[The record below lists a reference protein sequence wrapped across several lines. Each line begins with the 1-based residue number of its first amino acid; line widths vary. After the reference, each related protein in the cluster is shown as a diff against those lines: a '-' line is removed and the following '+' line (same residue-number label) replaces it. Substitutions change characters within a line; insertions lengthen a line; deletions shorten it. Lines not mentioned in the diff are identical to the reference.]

1 MPSLQSVM
9 ALVKKQAKAG
19 LEELERE
26 LLEAVEAMESEFV
39 ASEPEFATELGGGQ
53 VSPFLAYEESEEK
66 GATPETSCCR
76 KCMLTYA
83 GVC

>member
-1 MPSLQSVM
+1 MPELQSVM

-26 LLEAVEAMESEFV
+26 LLGAVEAMELEFV
-39 ASEPEFATELGGGQ
+39 ASEPEFATDLGGGQ
-53 VSPFLAYEESEEK
+53 VVPLLAYDESEEQ

-76 KCMLTYA
+76 DCMLAYA